1 MITSQRPE
9 LGREIN
15 NYSVTLARLGLF
27 IAQCLS
33 FGTQCAFESPVLSG
47 RHAFDAVRL
56 LSLSKSPAI
65 DLAAIE
71 APVRTDP
78 KGRYFLRFEES
89 IESGSVDPQVP
100 GDFTNR
106 HDIVVCHVARK
117 STLPLRRPGIRNR

>member
-15 NYSVTLARLGLF
+15 NYSVTLAQLGPF
-27 IAQCLS
+27 IARVPALAEPNALLILRYRRKLS
-33 FGTQCAFESPVLSG
+33 
-47 RHAFDAVRL
+47 VRCPL

>member
-15 NYSVTLARLGLF
+15 NYSVTLARLGPF
-27 IAQCLS
+27 IARVPALAEPNALLILRYRRTLS
-33 FGTQCAFESPVLSG
+33 
-47 RHAFDAVRL
+47 VRCPL